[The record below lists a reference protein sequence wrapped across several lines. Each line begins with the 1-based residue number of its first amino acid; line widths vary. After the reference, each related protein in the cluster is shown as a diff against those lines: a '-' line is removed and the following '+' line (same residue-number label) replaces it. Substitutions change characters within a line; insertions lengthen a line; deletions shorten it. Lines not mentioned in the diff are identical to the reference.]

1 MQVLLVGCGSISIQ
15 ELKGLTT
22 HPDARV
28 AALVDIRP
36 ENAKARQAE
45 FGLSDA
51 EVSTDLDA
59 MLAKHRPDL
68 VVDCTLPATHSGIAQ
83 KAIAAGAHVLGQ
95 KPMADTLAA
104 AREAVRAA
112 HASDR
117 TYGVIQTMRFAAV
130 SRALRDF
137 VASGAI
143 GEVTTVDHRF
153 FNGMHFPDGDFRHT
167 MEHVLILDMAIHS
180 FDLARFIT
188 GKDARSALCREWNP
202 PGSWYARDAA
212 AFAWF
217 TMDDGVRFV
226 YHGSWA
232 SEGLTAAEWRITGTE
247 GSVVAAGGA
256 IRAERVTG
264 PGGFHSE
271 VEEIEVPAPRL
282 SEQEK
287 AHVGA
292 VHDFINAIRDGREP
306 ISPCTDNF
314 RSLAMVHA
322 AIASSETGR
331 ETDVEEL

>member
-1 MQVLLVGCGSISIQ
+1 
-15 ELKGLTT
+15 
-22 HPDARV
+22 
-28 AALVDIRP
+28 
-36 ENAKARQAE
+36 
-45 FGLSDA
+45 
-51 EVSTDLDA
+51 
-59 MLAKHRPDL
+59 
-68 VVDCTLPATHSGIAQ
+68 
-83 KAIAAGAHVLGQ
+83 
-95 KPMADTLAA
+95 
-104 AREAVRAA
+104 
-112 HASDR
+112 
-117 TYGVIQTMRFAAV
+117 
-130 SRALRDF
+130 
-137 VASGAI
+137 
-143 GEVTTVDHRF
+143 
-153 FNGMHFPDGDFRHT
+153 
-167 MEHVLILDMAIHS
+167 
-180 FDLARFIT
+180 
-188 GKDARSALCREWNP
+188 
-202 PGSWYARDAA
+202 
-212 AFAWF
+212 
-217 TMDDGVRFV
+217 MDDGVRFV

-331 ETDVEEL
+331 ETDVEQL